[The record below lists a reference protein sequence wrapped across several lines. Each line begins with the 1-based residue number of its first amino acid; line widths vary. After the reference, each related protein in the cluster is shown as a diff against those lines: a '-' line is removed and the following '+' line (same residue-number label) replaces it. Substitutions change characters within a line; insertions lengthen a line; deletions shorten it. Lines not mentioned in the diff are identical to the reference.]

1 MIGYIAQ
8 YTIHSCVVDR
18 RPVERT
24 LVIPMTDLTDAD
36 VTIDSR
42 EATCPGPLMD
52 LIGRVKT
59 LDPGTVVALRTT
71 ERNSTTDVPEW
82 LEKAGHDLIE
92 IDDGEE
98 EWTIYLEV
106 T

>member
-1 MIGYIAQ
+1 
-8 YTIHSCVVDR
+8 
-18 RPVERT
+18 
-24 LVIPMTDLTDAD
+24 MTNPPDAD

-42 EATCPGPLMD
+42 GATCPGPLMD

-59 LDPGTVVALRTT
+59 LDPGTTVALRTS
-71 ERNSTTDVPEW
+71 ERNSTTDVPAW
-82 LEKAGHDLIE
+82 LEKAGHDLVE
-92 IDDGEE
+92 IDEGDD